1 VQLDGSP
8 LVKEEFLGF
17 TEAVDMSGEALS
29 KKILSNLT
37 QWGLDL
43 RKMRSQ
49 GHDGASSMA
58 GKFKGV
64 QAQISADYPL
74 ALYVHCACHVL
85 NLALTTASNLP
96 SVRWSMRTIQDIVTF
111 YKGGQK
117 RAAKKKKKKKKLCSI
132 EKCSLGAFSQLQ

>member
-1 VQLDGSP
+1 VQLDDSR

-17 TEAVDMSGEALS
+17 TEAVDMSAEALS
-29 KKILSNLT
+29 KEILSNLT

-43 RKMRSQ
+43 TKMRGQ
-49 GHDGASSMA
+49 GYDGASLMA

-64 QAQISADYPL
+64 QAQISANYP

-96 SVRWSMRTIQDIVTF
+96 SVRRSMRTI
-111 YKGGQK
+111 
-117 RAAKKKKKKKKLCSI
+117 
-132 EKCSLGAFSQLQ
+132 